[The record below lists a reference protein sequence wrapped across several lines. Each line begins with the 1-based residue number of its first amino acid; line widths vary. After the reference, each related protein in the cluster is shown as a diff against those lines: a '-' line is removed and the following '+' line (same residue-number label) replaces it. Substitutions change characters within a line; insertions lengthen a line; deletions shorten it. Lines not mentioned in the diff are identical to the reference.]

1 VKNRSVIEI
10 MVITFTF
17 IIAFFIVG
25 LGVLIVIVETRNPEA
40 DTGIIANTLAS
51 LVSGILGALLGL
63 IAGKSTADSDLHKRP
78 GGTPDNLVAPEP
90 TTEEMST
97 TEWKP

>member
-1 VKNRSVIEI
+1 MFKRRSVIEI

-17 IIAFFIVG
+17 IVAFFIVG
-25 LGVLIVIVETRNPEA
+25 LSVLILIVEVKNPDA

-63 IAGKSTADSDLHKRP
+63 IAGKATSNTTGGPEDLTTRP
-78 GGTPDNLVAPEP
+78 GERDEEP
-90 TTEEMST
+90 PS
-97 TEWKP
+97 